1 MNFCFL
7 AGFAAACNE
16 TYISQIWSWETSY
29 EQVCWTKQRNAAGRS
44 AILGLWWTLHPL
56 KERLNNETE
65 STWVLGTE
73 SLHLSC
79 ATYLWTPLWETE
91 ICVIQSVFFF
101 SFWMSKKDSHGRTW
115 KRSWQVVFCKN
126 YTWISKWFWEGC
138 TEINLLFNSIFR
150 KLLGVCWLSL
160 WGGGIYSL
168 VWTGSSPLLNSLNF
182 SRRGLELVSVACWEP
197 QLLDVASRAC
207 GGPTWV
213 SAGNQESWLHRPC
226 LSWGGSAV
234 IL

>member
-1 MNFCFL
+1 MKPTFPRFGHGKQAMSRC
-7 AGFAAACNE
+7 AGQSKGMRLGGAP
-16 TYISQIWSWETSY
+16 SWVYDGPFIRSRKGWTTRQKAPGSLEQSRYTCLVPPTSGLLY
-29 EQVCWTKQRNAAGRS
+29 EKQKFVSFN
-44 AILGLWWTLHPL
+44 
-56 KERLNNETE
+56 
-65 STWVLGTE
+65 
-73 SLHLSC
+73 
-79 ATYLWTPLWETE
+79 
-91 ICVIQSVFFF
+91 QFFF

>member
-1 MNFCFL
+1 MGNKL
-7 AGFAAACNE
+7 WAGVLDKAKECGWEERHLGSMMDPSSAQGKAEQRDRKHLGPWNRVVTLVLCHLPLDSSMRNRNLCHS
-16 TYISQIWSWETSY
+16 IS
-29 EQVCWTKQRNAAGRS
+29 
-44 AILGLWWTLHPL
+44 
-56 KERLNNETE
+56 
-65 STWVLGTE
+65 
-73 SLHLSC
+73 
-79 ATYLWTPLWETE
+79 
-91 ICVIQSVFFF
+91 FFF